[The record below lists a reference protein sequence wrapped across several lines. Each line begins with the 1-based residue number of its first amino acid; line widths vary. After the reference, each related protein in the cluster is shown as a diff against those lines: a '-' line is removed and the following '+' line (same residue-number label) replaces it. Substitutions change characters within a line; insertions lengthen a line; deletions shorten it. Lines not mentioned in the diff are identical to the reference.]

1 MATELALIHDQNL
14 LGKKFNLPVRIRK
27 LPVRSIELGLHG
39 TKLIL
44 QRSNDDIVLNNMRM
58 KYIKK
63 QLQLFDDIE
72 TEDAK

>member
-1 MATELALIHDQNL
+1 MATELALIHDPTL